1 MKDDGY
7 EPEAEPVTDDG
18 YAAEG
23 TMDPPNNRKSSAES
37 QDPSEEAR
45 CLEEAC
51 VNNEPSKKKRKRVKR
66 SAPSDE
72 EVQRFLVDALWSSTI
87 PRSTVDDI

>member
-18 YAAEG
+18 YVAEG
-23 TMDPPNNRKSSAES
+23 TTGPPNSSNSSAES
-37 QDPSEEAR
+37 QDLSEEAR

-51 VNNEPSKKKRKRVKR
+51 VNNEPSKKKRKRAKMY
-66 SAPSDE
+66 APSDE
-72 EVQRFLVDALWSSTI
+72 VLQRFVVLHLWSG
-87 PRSTVDDI
+87 DDEI

>member
-23 TMDPPNNRKSSAES
+23 TTDPPNNSNSSAES
-37 QDPSEEAR
+37 QDLPEEAR
-45 CLEEAC
+45 FLEEAC

-72 EVQRFLVDALWSSTI
+72 EVQRFLVHALWLSTFS
-87 PRSTVDDI
+87 RSTDDEL